1 MKLKKTTSMILALTL
16 SAISIS
22 VAAMTLDEAKKL
34 YLDGDY
40 EQALPAF
47 QKALKA
53 KPKDGSLNH
62 WVGVCLFRTGEPE
75 KAIPYLKKA
84 SERKVLESPR
94 YLAEIAIDAY
104 NFDDAREYL
113 DEYYSAMKRNKRT
126 PSAEVEELERR
137 LTIARPMMDG
147 VQKITVIDS
156 VTVAKEDFFRKYKLT
171 PEAGSLNGREELPE
185 GVRAIDDAVVYMPES
200 KELMIWAA
208 PDEND
213 NYQLVQSAK
222 MVGGKWEQPH
232 TLGANLNFNGGDS
245 NYPFLMSDGV
255 TLYYAN
261 NGEGSL
267 GGYDIFM
274 TRQNDDGTYLT
285 PQNIGMP
292 YNSPYDDYMLA
303 IDEITGIGWWATD
316 RNQIED
322 SVTIY
327 KFIPQE
333 LRVNYPSD
341 EPDLA
346 NKAKLTSYRDTWPE
360 GADYSGLLAS
370 LDEISSEKTVKTPDF
385 EFAMPGGN
393 VYRYW
398 NDFNSPVARDLMLE
412 YLDMKSQDN
421 LTRKKLMLLRKQYSN
436 GDTRVSGDIE
446 ELENTLLSNR
456 EALKQK
462 SNEIIRAEIN

>member
-1 MKLKKTTSMILALTL
+1 
-16 SAISIS
+16 
-22 VAAMTLDEAKKL
+22 
-34 YLDGDY
+34 
-40 EQALPAF
+40 
-47 QKALKA
+47 
-53 KPKDGSLNH
+53 
-62 WVGVCLFRTGEPE
+62 
-75 KAIPYLKKA
+75 
-84 SERKVLESPR
+84 
-94 YLAEIAIDAY
+94 
-104 NFDDAREYL
+104 
-113 DEYYSAMKRNKRT
+113 MKRNKRT

-147 VQKITVIDS
+147 VQKIIVIDS
-156 VTVAKEDFFRKYKLT
+156 VTVAKADFFRKYKLT
-171 PEAGSLNGREELPE
+171 PESGTLNGSEELPS

-208 PDEND
+208 PDAND

-232 TLGANLNFNGGDS
+232 PLGTNLNFNGGDS

-303 IDEITGIGWWATD
+303 IDEMTGIGWWATD

-346 NKAKLTSYRDTWPE
+346 DKAKLTSFRATWPE

-370 LDEISSEKTVKTPDF
+370 INEISSEKTVKAPDF
-385 EFAMPGGN
+385 EFAMPGGQ

-398 NDFNSPVARDLMLE
+398 NDFNSSAARDLMLD

-421 LTRKKLMLLRKQYSN
+421 LTRKKLTMLRQQYRN

-446 ELENTLLSNR
+446 DLENTLLSNR

-462 SNEIIRAEIN
+462 SNEIIRAENN